1 MENNKLPIKI
11 ELPSSFFEEE
21 ERDGYVVSKGMK
33 KIWAV
38 LFDLL
43 SEFIRVCDK
52 YNIRWYADGGTILGA
67 VRHKGM
73 IPWDDD
79 IDVMMMRSEYER
91 FLREAKDEF
100 KHPYFL
106 QTEQTDKGS
115 IRGHAQLRNSLTTGI
130 LKSEQYLNCPFN
142 QGLFVDIFPID
153 NIPDSD
159 DEINNLTSEILKYK
173 KLSRHLRD
181 ISLCYRYH
189 FRKNIF
195 LSVKHFIQHVM
206 YQLYFKKTG
215 KYIYEEAYSRYES
228 LLTSCIDNQS
238 KYVAK
243 LVMCPYKPRRKW
255 MRSWFDDVEYLTFE
269 FFNLP
274 VPKGYVE
281 LLDVFYGDWR
291 TFKMGTATHGGLI
304 ADVEKPYKKS
314 LEE

>member
-1 MENNKLPIKI
+1 MS
-11 ELPSSFFEEE
+11 ELS
-21 ERDGYVVSKGMK
+21 
-33 KIWAV
+33 AV

-79 IDVMMMRSEYER
+79 IDVMMIRSEYER
-91 FLREAKDEF
+91 FLKEAKDEF

-142 QGLFVDIFPID
+142 QGLFIDIFPID

-159 DEINNLTSEILKYK
+159 DEINDLTSEILKYK

-195 LSVKHFIQHVM
+195 LSVKHCIQHMM

-215 KYIYEEAYSRYES
+215 KYVYEGAYSRY
-228 LLTSCIDNQS
+228 
-238 KYVAK
+238 
-243 LVMCPYKPRRKW
+243 
-255 MRSWFDDVEYLTFE
+255 
-269 FFNLP
+269 
-274 VPKGYVE
+274 
-281 LLDVFYGDWR
+281 
-291 TFKMGTATHGGLI
+291 
-304 ADVEKPYKKS
+304 
-314 LEE
+314 